1 MRMLVFLPL
10 VLLFGARPL
19 QAQLTYPDVKSI
31 IDMNCVV
38 CHAAGGPVD
47 TLPFQTLDQI
57 RGKAERMKAAIA
69 SGFMPL
75 GDPDFGSTADG
86 QLLLE
91 WLTSG
96 SDLKP
101 PLPPGPPPLIL
112 KDPRQLTFAEIEPIL
127 RENCQSCHARGKIMA
142 KLPLTSLSEVE
153 RRAKRVWKAL
163 DRGEMPPNNPDFAFS
178 VDGRVLSGWLRHGR
192 DIGSWDD

>member
-10 VLLFGARPL
+10 VLLFDAQPS
-19 QAQLTYPDVKSI
+19 QAQLSYPDVKSI
-31 IDMNCVV
+31 IDTNCVV
-38 CHAAGGPVD
+38 CHAADGPVD

-57 RGKAERMKAAIA
+57 RGKAERMRAAIA
-69 SGFMPL
+69 SGLMPL
-75 GDPDFGSTADG
+75 GDPDFGGTAEG

-91 WLTSG
+91 WLTNG

-101 PLPPGPPPLIL
+101 PAPPAPPPLIM
-112 KDPRQLTFAEIEPIL
+112 KDPRKLTFAEIEPIL
-127 RENCQSCHARGKIMA
+127 RENCQSCHARGKIME
-142 KLPLTSLSEVE
+142 KLPLTRLSEVQ
-153 RRAKRVWKAL
+153 RRAKKVWRVL

-178 VDGRVLSGWLRHGR
+178 VEGRVLSGWLRYGR